1 MVPRSSRKLHFTLT
15 TTITNMTL
23 MAMSYEVVLVV
34 LIPVSINIMP
44 NFLLLALLSGI
55 AVALVAG
62 PLGAFAVW
70 RRMAYFG
77 DTLAHSALLG
87 ITFGLLLGVNLNVAV
102 AVGCLLLALLLVAL
116 QHNRFIAT
124 DTLLG
129 ILSHSTL
136 ALGLVCVSM
145 FSGTRIDLLAY
156 LFGDIL
162 SVNRVDVI
170 TIWCV
175 SVGVMAVLVWLWRPL
190 LAITVHEELAQVE
203 GISVAR
209 VRTALMLLMALVIA
223 IAMKIV
229 GVLLIT
235 ALLIIP
241 AAASRRLT
249 QTPETMAICASL
261 LGCLAVTMGLVASY
275 YWDSPAGPS
284 IVLSATL
291 LFVLTLTKKQS
302 M

>member
-1 MVPRSSRKLHFTLT
+1 
-15 TTITNMTL
+15 
-23 MAMSYEVVLVV
+23 
-34 LIPVSINIMP
+34 MP
-44 NFLLLALLSGI
+44 DFLFYALLAGI

-87 ITFGLLLGVNLNVAV
+87 ITFGLLLGVNLNFAV
-102 AVGCLLLALLLVAL
+102 AVGCLVLALLLVGL
-116 QHNRFIAT
+116 QNNRFLAT

-136 ALGLVCVSM
+136 ALGLICVSL

-162 SVNRVDVI
+162 SVNIVDIVTMWAI
-170 TIWCV
+170 
-175 SVGVMAVLVWLWRPL
+175 SVLVIGALAWLWSPL

-203 GISVAR
+203 GIAVNKI
-209 VRTALMLLMALVIA
+209 RTALMLLMALVIA
-223 IAMKIV
+223 IAMKVV

-249 QTPETMAICASL
+249 HTPEAMAIVASV
-261 LGCLAVTMGLVASY
+261 LGCISVSAGLFASY
-275 YWDSPAGPS
+275 TWDSPAGPS
-284 IVLSATL
+284 IVLAATG
-291 LFVLTLTKKQS
+291 LFVLTLIKKQVV
-302 M
+302 

>member
-1 MVPRSSRKLHFTLT
+1 
-15 TTITNMTL
+15 
-23 MAMSYEVVLVV
+23 
-34 LIPVSINIMP
+34 MP
-44 NFLLLALLSGI
+44 DFLLYALLSGLGV
-55 AVALVAG
+55 AVVAG

-87 ITFGLLLGVNLNVAV
+87 VTFGLLLQINLSFAV

-116 QHNRFIAT
+116 QHGRLLAT

-136 ALGLVCVSM
+136 ALGLVTLSL
-145 FSGTRIDLLAY
+145 FTENRIDLLAY

-162 SVNRVDVI
+162 SASRTDVL
-170 TIWCV
+170 TIWAI
-175 SVGVMAVLVWLWRPL
+175 SLAVGALLIWLWRPL

-203 GISVAR
+203 GVPAAA

-223 IAMKIV
+223 IAMKVV
-229 GVLLIT
+229 GALLIT

-249 QTPETMAICASL
+249 QTPEQMALGASL
-261 LGCLAVTMGLVASY
+261 LGALSVCGGLAASFI
-275 YWDSPAGPS
+275 WDTPAGPS
-284 IVLSATL
+284 IVLSAGL
-291 LFVLTLTKKQS
+291 LFALSLLVPQGT
-302 M
+302 

>member
-1 MVPRSSRKLHFTLT
+1 M
-15 TTITNMTL
+15 
-23 MAMSYEVVLVV
+23 
-34 LIPVSINIMP
+34 MP
-44 NFLLLALLSGI
+44 DFLLLALLAGM

-87 ITFGLLLGVNLNVAV
+87 ITFGLLLGVNLNFAV
-102 AVGCLLLALLLVAL
+102 AIGCLLLALILVAL
-116 QHNRFIAT
+116 QHNRFLAT

-136 ALGLVCVSM
+136 ALGLVCVSL

-162 SVNRVDVI
+162 SVSATDVI
-170 TIWCV
+170 TIWFI
-175 SVGVMAVLVWLWRPL
+175 SLAVIGALIFIWRPL

-203 GISVAR
+203 GVAVVK

-223 IAMKIV
+223 IAMKVV

-249 QTPETMAICASL
+249 HTPETMAIVASL
-261 LGCLAVTMGLVASY
+261 LGCVSVGLGLMASF

-284 IVLSATL
+284 IVLAATL
-291 LFVLTLTKKQS
+291 IFIATLAQKQS
-302 M
+302 Q

>member
-1 MVPRSSRKLHFTLT
+1 
-15 TTITNMTL
+15 
-23 MAMSYEVVLVV
+23 
-34 LIPVSINIMP
+34 VSITTMAD
-44 NFLLLALLSGI
+44 FLIYAVLAGL

-62 PLGAFAVW
+62 PLGSFAVW

-87 ITFGLLLGVNLNVAV
+87 ITFGLLLGVNLNLAV
-102 AVGCLLLALLLVAL
+102 ALGCLLLALILVAM
-116 QHNRFIAT
+116 QHNRFLAT

-136 ALGLVCVSM
+136 ALGLVCVSL
-145 FSGTRIDLLAY
+145 FSGTRIDLMAY

-162 SVNRVDVI
+162 SVTPVDLLS
-170 TIWCV
+170 IWLV
-175 SVGVMAVLVWLWRPL
+175 TLAVMAALVWLWRPL

-203 GISVAR
+203 GIPVNK

-223 IAMKIV
+223 IAMKVV

-249 QTPETMAICASL
+249 HTPEAMAVGASL
-261 LGCLAVTMGLVASY
+261 IGALAVVLGLYASY
-275 YWDSPAGPS
+275 RWDSPAGPS
-284 IVLSATL
+284 IVLAATG
-291 LFVLTLTKKQS
+291 LFVVTLTRKQPV
-302 M
+302 

>member
-1 MVPRSSRKLHFTLT
+1 MPEFLTLA
-15 TTITNMTL
+15 L
-23 MAMSYEVVLVV
+23 MAGL
-34 LIPVSINIMP
+34 
-44 NFLLLALLSGI
+44 

-62 PLGAFAVW
+62 PLGSFAVW

-87 ITFGLLLGVNLNVAV
+87 ITFGLLLDINLNIAV
-102 AVGCLLLALLLVAL
+102 ALGCLTLALILVAL
-116 QHNRFIAT
+116 QQNRFLAT

-136 ALGLVCVSM
+136 ALGLVCISY
-145 FSGTRIDLLAY
+145 FSNTRIDLLAY

-162 SVNRVDVI
+162 AVSRTDVASVWAIALVVI
-170 TIWCV
+170 ATLAAI
-175 SVGVMAVLVWLWRPL
+175 WRPL

-203 GISVAR
+203 GVPVTA

-249 QTPETMAICASL
+249 RTPEHMAIVASL
-261 LGCLAVTMGLVASY
+261 LGMLAVISGLTASY
-275 YWDSPAGPS
+275 YWDSPAGPA

-291 LFVLTLTKKQS
+291 LFALTLSRKQT
-302 M
+302 

>member
-1 MVPRSSRKLHFTLT
+1 MPDF
-15 TTITNMTL
+15 
-23 MAMSYEVVLVV
+23 
-34 LIPVSINIMP
+34 LIYA
-44 NFLLLALLSGI
+44 LLAGI

-87 ITFGLLLGVNLNVAV
+87 ITFGLLLGVNLNLAV
-102 AVGCLLLALLLVAL
+102 ALGCLLLALLLVGL
-116 QHNRFIAT
+116 QNNRFLAT

-136 ALGLVCVSM
+136 ALGLICVSL

-162 SVNRVDVI
+162 SVNTLDVI
-170 TIWCV
+170 TIWAISMIV
-175 SVGVMAVLVWLWRPL
+175 IAALAWLWRPL

-203 GISVAR
+203 GIAVNK

-223 IAMKIV
+223 IAMKVV

-249 QTPETMAICASL
+249 HTPEAMAIVASL
-261 LGCLAVTMGLVASY
+261 LGCLAVSAGLFASY
-275 YWDSPAGPS
+275 FWDSPAGPS
-284 IVLSATL
+284 IVLAATG
-291 LFVLTLTKKQS
+291 LFILTLCKKQAV
-302 M
+302 

>member
-1 MVPRSSRKLHFTLT
+1 
-15 TTITNMTL
+15 
-23 MAMSYEVVLVV
+23 
-34 LIPVSINIMP
+34 MP
-44 NFLLLALLSGI
+44 DFLLHALLAGI

-87 ITFGLLLGVNLNVAV
+87 ITFGLLLGVNLNLAV
-102 AVGCLLLALLLVAL
+102 ALGCLLLALVLVAL
-116 QHNRFIAT
+116 QNNRFLAT

-136 ALGLVCVSM
+136 ALGLVCVSL

-162 SVNRVDVI
+162 SVNTLDVV
-170 TIWCV
+170 TIWLI
-175 SVGVMAVLVWLWRPL
+175 SVAVIGAIAWLWRPL

-203 GISVAR
+203 GIAVTK

-223 IAMKIV
+223 IAMKVV

-249 QTPETMAICASL
+249 QTPEAMALVASL
-261 LGCLAVTMGLVASY
+261 LGCIAVSLGLFASY
-275 YWDSPAGPS
+275 FWDSPAGPS
-284 IVLSATL
+284 IVLAATG
-291 LFVLTLTKKQS
+291 LFGVTLVKKQVL
-302 M
+302 

>member
-1 MVPRSSRKLHFTLT
+1 
-15 TTITNMTL
+15 
-23 MAMSYEVVLVV
+23 
-34 LIPVSINIMP
+34 MP
-44 NFLLLALLSGI
+44 DFLLYALLAGV

-87 ITFGLLLGVNLNVAV
+87 VTFGLLLGVNLNLAV
-102 AVGCLLLALLLVAL
+102 AIGCLLLALILVAL
-116 QHNRFIAT
+116 QNNRFLAT

-136 ALGLVCVSM
+136 ALGLVCVSL

-162 SVNRVDVI
+162 SVNRTNVI
-170 TIWCV
+170 AIWLV
-175 SVGVMAVLVWLWRPL
+175 SASVIAAITWLWRPL

-203 GISVAR
+203 GVAVAK

-223 IAMKIV
+223 IAMKVV

-249 QTPETMAICASL
+249 HTPETMAIVASL
-261 LGCLAVTMGLVASY
+261 LGCLAVSLGLMASY

-284 IVLSATL
+284 IVLAATG
-291 LFVLTLTKKQS
+291 LFVVTLCRKQPL
-302 M
+302 

>member
-1 MVPRSSRKLHFTLT
+1 
-15 TTITNMTL
+15 
-23 MAMSYEVVLVV
+23 
-34 LIPVSINIMP
+34 MP
-44 NFLLLALLSGI
+44 DFLFLALLAGI

-87 ITFGLLLGVNLNVAV
+87 VTFGLLLDINLNLAI
-102 AVGCLLLALLLVAL
+102 ALGCLLLALILVAL
-116 QHNRFIAT
+116 QHNRFLAT

-136 ALGLVCVSM
+136 ALGLICVSV
-145 FSGTRIDLLAY
+145 FSENRIDLMAY

-162 SVNRVDVI
+162 SVNKTDVI
-170 TIWCV
+170 SIWV
-175 SVGVMAVLVWLWRPL
+175 ISLAVIAALIWLWRPL

-203 GISVAR
+203 GVAVTR
-209 VRTALMLLMALVIA
+209 VRTSLMLLMALVIA
-223 IAMKIV
+223 IAMKVV

-241 AAASRRLT
+241 AAASRRCRCLIASDRCFVSQIA
-249 QTPETMAICASL
+249 QTLARNATIITFGFHGYWPTSHLGTGAKVGGKISKDNASND
-261 LGCLAVTMGLVASY
+261 Y
-275 YWDSPAGPS
+275 FKYW
-284 IVLSATL
+284 
-291 LFVLTLTKKQS
+291 
-302 M
+302 